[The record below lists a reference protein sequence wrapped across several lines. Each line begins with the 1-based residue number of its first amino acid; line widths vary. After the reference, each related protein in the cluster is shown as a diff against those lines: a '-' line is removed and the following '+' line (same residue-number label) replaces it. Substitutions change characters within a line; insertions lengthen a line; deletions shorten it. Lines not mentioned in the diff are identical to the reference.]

1 MLYFKIVSNFTGLM
15 ARQITYNNFEISLV
29 VFMPNITTNHA
40 ITYTNLLA
48 KLQLLVYKSTLD
60 KKLNMALLKAG
71 GITSSRCFVIR
82 FSRSSLHRRN
92 RLKLSDHICNIPIFF
107 SSGRL
112 KKSCWSL
119 VEFHKPWRLLLERK
133 LQDIF
138 N

>member
-1 MLYFKIVSNFTGLM
+1 M
-15 ARQITYNNFEISLV
+15 ARQIRYNNFEISLV

-60 KKLNMALLKAG
+60 KKLNMALLKTG

-82 FSRSSLHRRN
+82 FSRSSLRRRN

-107 SSGRL
+107 QWAL
-112 KKSCWSL
+112 KKVVL
-119 VEFHKPWRLLLERK
+119 KPGRRRRLLLERK
-133 LQDIF
+133 LQDIY